1 MHRGFESL
9 PLRKTP
15 HQRGFGFLGGIRTR
29 REGSKTAKGRFDG
42 ERREAAPKGGGI
54 DLYILFMHI
63 TVQVTRIGRVG
74 IAEENGLITNLFFE
88 GELPVP
94 EPRSEASPLTN
105 EAFRQLAAYLRGE
118 LKTFSFP
125 MAPSSTPFS
134 TQVRKALLRVPYGTT
149 VTYAAIAD
157 SIGSPSASRAV
168 GRACSRNPLPIFIPC
183 HRVVPSSGRLG
194 GYRGGMELKAALIY
208 LEKPQ

>member
-1 MHRGFESL
+1 
-9 PLRKTP
+9 
-15 HQRGFGFLGGIRTR
+15 
-29 REGSKTAKGRFDG
+29 
-42 ERREAAPKGGGI
+42 
-54 DLYILFMHI
+54 MHI

-134 TQVRKALLRVPYGTT
+134 TQVRKALLRGSLWHHSYLCRHCRFHRIPVSITGGWQGLQPEP
-149 VTYAAIAD
+149 AAYFY
-157 SIGSPSASRAV
+157 SLPQGGSVQRSAR
-168 GRACSRNPLPIFIPC
+168 GL
-183 HRVVPSSGRLG
+183 SGRNG
-194 GYRGGMELKAALIY
+194 G
-208 LEKPQ
+208 